1 MRKTPR
7 AFGLYLRALRLERD
21 ISQVDL
27 SREAGLHRTY
37 ISLMERGI
45 REPVLETLVALAAA
59 LNMTASVLLDGFD
72 PDRRQ
77 VRLPA
82 NREATP
88 KPRKKRR

>member
-1 MRKTPR
+1 
-7 AFGLYLRALRLERD
+7 
-21 ISQVDL
+21 
-27 SREAGLHRTY
+27 
-37 ISLMERGI
+37 
-45 REPVLETLVALAAA
+45 

-82 NREATP
+82 NRKATP